1 MYWGPQRGVYKNVA
15 TEISF
20 FVLFFTVVSVSHK
33 EWPNSS
39 GKNNLCIFIHYFVS
53 FDVRFAEFFLDG
65 CLVSQRPHGEHNAIP
80 ANTNIFYDC
89 NLNSGPFHFQ
99 SGYKERCRFVV
110 RCVFTKFECN
120 TENVPIYT
128 TAAVSP
134 LIRY

>member
-1 MYWGPQRGVYKNVA
+1 MLWGPQRGVYKNVA

-99 SGYKERCRFVV
+99 SGYKESADSWC
-110 RCVFTKFECN
+110 
-120 TENVPIYT
+120 
-128 TAAVSP
+128 AASSRSLSVIQKMSLFILQQQSAP
-134 LIRY
+134 